1 MQPRLRALYKIS
13 ARADGPARAR
23 EIVTSEL
30 SARVERSTLDEVKLL
45 VSELVTNGILHGQA
59 GDDDT
64 ILLDLDVKKSK
75 IRCAVLDH
83 GSGFAGPTERAA
95 GRGGWGLSLV
105 EHLAERWG
113 ITRSAE
119 GTCVWFET
127 ARS

>member
-1 MQPRLRALYKIS
+1 MQPRLRALYRIS

-30 SARVERSTLDEVKLL
+30 SARVGRSTLDEVKLL
-45 VSELVTNGILHGQA
+45 VSELVTNSILHGQA
-59 GDDDT
+59 GGDGT
-64 ILLDLDVKKSK
+64 IVLDLDVNSE

-83 GSGFAGPTERAA
+83 GSGFAAHAERAA
-95 GRGGWGLSLV
+95 EGGGWGLRLV
-105 EHLAERWG
+105 ELLAHRWG
-113 ITRSAE
+113 VTRTAE